1 MLSQDEL
8 RGIFLSHPTAEIN
21 ISKDVNTNVGYRVRL
36 RVSIRGNERYVYA
49 IHRSLLQYEINSK
62 IKNVESNKRPRPILY
77 ITGLSNLETMY
88 ETFSLHSNTS
98 NVNWNPFAQV
108 MWMVRQ
114 EQHLTQ
120 DGLDNIL
127 RIKDLIQ

>member
-36 RVSIRGNERYVYA
+36 RVSI
-49 IHRSLLQYEINSK
+49 HRSLLQYEINSK
-62 IKNVESNKRPRPILY
+62 IKKLESNKRPRPILY

-127 RIKDLIQ
+127 RIKDLLQ